1 MKKVVFVAFYVYKTG
16 LHGYN
21 SFSITVQLMSQLED
35 KGDCDKLALINFLI
49 LQRVLMWPAI
59 SEKSQAREA
68 AKATQ
73 RCEVQK
79 SSFPN
84 G

>member
-1 MKKVVFVAFYVYKTG
+1 MVIIVFLLPYNFCHSLKT
-16 LHGYN
+16 
-21 SFSITVQLMSQLED
+21 

-59 SEKSQAREA
+59 SEKPQAREA